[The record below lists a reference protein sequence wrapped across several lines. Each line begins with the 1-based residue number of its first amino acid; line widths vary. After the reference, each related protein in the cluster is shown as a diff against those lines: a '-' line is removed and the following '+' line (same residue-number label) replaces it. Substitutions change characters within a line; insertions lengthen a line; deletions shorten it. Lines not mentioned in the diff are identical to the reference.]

1 MLSRSFREQTDCHK
15 QLCNTLKINGLLSL
29 FLKRHF
35 FGTNCCFSYLCRRK
49 CIIQSFTNLK
59 LTVMIKKVFVLLE
72 LTAVPIVVP
81 VQFKE
86 QENPRDF
93 R

>member
-1 MLSRSFREQTDCHK
+1 
-15 QLCNTLKINGLLSL
+15 
-29 FLKRHF
+29 
-35 FGTNCCFSYLCRRK
+35 
-49 CIIQSFTNLK
+49 
-59 LTVMIKKVFVLLE
+59 MIKKVFVLLE

>member
-1 MLSRSFREQTDCHK
+1 MK
-15 QLCNTLKINGLLSL
+15 KILLLVSL
-29 FLKRHF
+29 AFVSLLVCANPEDDRGVPMRAQGACPPVHA
-35 FGTNCCFSYLCRRK
+35 
-49 CIIQSFTNLK
+49 NLK

-86 QENPRDF
+86 QENRILW
-93 R
+93 

>member
-1 MLSRSFREQTDCHK
+1 
-15 QLCNTLKINGLLSL
+15 
-29 FLKRHF
+29 
-35 FGTNCCFSYLCRRK
+35 
-49 CIIQSFTNLK
+49 
-59 LTVMIKKVFVLLE
+59 MIKKVFVLLE

-86 QENPRDF
+86 QENRPRDF